1 MKYAVNYFIYNG
13 KPEHVLFDFVPPNE
27 TLTCFL
33 VDDFSAFKT
42 MYLDAIDKVLRGESG
57 KEELTGNSS
66 YIEFGP
72 VNTFL
77 ENLFP
82 ADDNVPETCTLDTKE
97 LRQVMDEWLEAE
109 RKRKEA
115 AEKPQDGAPAAEGK
129 GETR

>member
-1 MKYAVNYFIYNG
+1 MEYIVRKIMHEG
-13 KPEHVLFDFVPPNE
+13 KCHGIAFEFNPPNE
-27 TLTCFL
+27 VLTLYL
-33 VDDFSAFKT
+33 LDDFSEFT
-42 MYLDAIDKVLRGESG
+42 DFYLPAIDKVLRGESE
-57 KEELTGNSS
+57 KEELAGNSS

-115 AEKPQDGAPAAEGK
+115 AEKPQDGGPAAEGK